1 MRNKRVVAGICLF
14 LALLMV
20 VTVVLSV
27 LGSTAKAV
35 SKADIDVLQKQ
46 KEAVA
51 AQRAEMQQNIN
62 QLLSEKSGVLE
73 QKQVLDDKNELARQ
87 EIELIN
93 EQIGL
98 FTSLIKQKEEE
109 LEKAKAAEKAQYDM
123 FKSRVRAMEEN
134 GSYTY
139 LALLF
144 KAKSLSDLLTNID
157 MVSEIMTSDKRL
169 YDKYTEARANTE
181 TVKAEYE
188 HTLGELGEKEKELEA
203 EKAKLEKEIE
213 AAIKVITDLESNI
226 AEHEAVYAEAKA
238 KEAEIQSQMNKIAAQ
253 LKAQEEAA
261 RRAALAAQQQ
271 YTGAGSTATGSYT
284 WPVPASNL
292 VTSPYGNRVHPI
304 SGQTRFHA
312 GIDIGAGTGSAV
324 VAADSGT
331 VSVATNGGG
340 YGNYIMI
347 YHSNGNY
354 TLYAH
359 LHSMSVSV
367 GQSVTKGQTIGG
379 VGSTGYS
386 TGPHLHFEVRVN
398 GGTVNPLQYFSGYSM
413 WNG

>member
-169 YDKYTEARANTE
+169 
-181 TVKAEYE
+181 
-188 HTLGELGEKEKELEA
+188 
-203 EKAKLEKEIE
+203 
-213 AAIKVITDLESNI
+213 
-226 AEHEAVYAEAKA
+226 
-238 KEAEIQSQMNKIAAQ
+238 
-253 LKAQEEAA
+253 
-261 RRAALAAQQQ
+261 
-271 YTGAGSTATGSYT
+271 
-284 WPVPASNL
+284 
-292 VTSPYGNRVHPI
+292 
-304 SGQTRFHA
+304 
-312 GIDIGAGTGSAV
+312 
-324 VAADSGT
+324 
-331 VSVATNGGG
+331 
-340 YGNYIMI
+340 
-347 YHSNGNY
+347 
-354 TLYAH
+354 
-359 LHSMSVSV
+359 
-367 GQSVTKGQTIGG
+367 
-379 VGSTGYS
+379 
-386 TGPHLHFEVRVN
+386 
-398 GGTVNPLQYFSGYSM
+398 
-413 WNG
+413 